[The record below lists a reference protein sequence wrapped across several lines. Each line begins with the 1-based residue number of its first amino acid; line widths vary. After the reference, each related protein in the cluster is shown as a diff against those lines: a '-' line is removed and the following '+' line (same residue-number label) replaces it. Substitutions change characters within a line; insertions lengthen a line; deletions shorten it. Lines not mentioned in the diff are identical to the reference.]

1 LKKITKLI
9 LLKKPMQND
18 KIARSRILTNQTSR
32 DETWKKKKPTTQKN
46 LKNKSEN
53 KKIITIRV

>member
-1 LKKITKLI
+1 M
-9 LLKKPMQND
+9 KP
-18 KIARSRILTNQTSR
+18 
-32 DETWKKKKPTTQKN
+32 EKKKKPTTQKN